1 MAELGSAESL
11 AARVLAGEV
20 RAGARLMRLI
30 DDEVALGAEAL
41 AHVYRAG
48 REAHL
53 IGVTGGPGAGKSSLS
68 DQLIAHYRALGK
80 RVGVVAVDPTSPI
93 SGGAVLGDRVR
104 MQRHALDEGV
114 FVRSLAARGA
124 YGGLSAS
131 ASSTARV
138 LEGMGYDPVLIET
151 VGIGQSEVDIA
162 RVAETVLVVM
172 SPGLG
177 DDVQAMKAGLLE
189 VPDVFV
195 VNKADREGAERLVR
209 ELEMIHGPPVVKTNA
224 VTGEGVPEL
233 AAAIATHRAGMSEE
247 ARNKRKFARAKLE
260 IETALYGRLRANMVR
275 VAGGEDAIDEAAARV
290 ATRNSDVVAELE
302 KLFAGR

>member
-1 MAELGSAESL
+1 MVDVQTL
-11 AARVLAGEV
+11 ADRVLAGEI
-20 RAGARLMRLI
+20 RAGARLMRLL
-30 DDEVALGAEAL
+30 DDEVPLGSETLALL
-41 AHVYRAG
+41 HRAG
-48 REAHL
+48 HEAHL
-53 IGVTGGPGAGKSSLS
+53 IGVTGGPGAGKSSLC
-68 DQLIAHYRALGK
+68 DQLVAHYREQDK
-80 RVGVVAVDPTSPI
+80 KVGVVAIDPTSPLT
-93 SGGAVLGDRVR
+93 GGAVLGDRVR
-104 MQRHALDEGV
+104 LQRHALDENV

-138 LEGMGYDPVLIET
+138 LEAMGFDPVLIET

-195 VNKADREGAERLVR
+195 VNKADREGADRLVR

-224 VTGEGVPEL
+224 VTGEGVKEL
-233 AAAIATHRAGMSEE
+233 AGHIAAHRAQLSDA
-247 ARNKRKFARAKLE
+247 ARKQRKSARARLE
-260 IETALYGRLRANMVR
+260 IETALYGRLRATMLR
-275 VAGGEDAIDEAAARV
+275 AAGGEAAIEDAAQRV
-290 ATRNSDVVAELE
+290 ASRSSDVHAEVL
-302 KLFAGR
+302 KLLATI